1 MTGLFGALDRVWL
14 APGSAKR
21 LALLR
26 ALVGAFASV
35 YLIVRAPVLA
45 DFRGMAAERFEPVG
59 LAALLGAPL
68 PASLAMLL
76 WMITLLFCI
85 AFTLGFR
92 FRWTGPA
99 CALALLFLTSYRN
112 SWGMVFHTDN
122 LLVLHVLVLGMTP
135 ASAHALSL
143 DAAHADSSAPVADSA
158 AYGWPVRLVSLITL
172 ATYVLAGIAKL
183 KLSGLHWAGG
193 EVLRSTIAHD
203 AVRKIAVGSMH
214 SPLGAWL
221 VQYTWPFP
229 ILGAVTLLLELG
241 APLAL
246 LGGRVALVWATMVW
260 MFHVGVLA
268 TMAIAFPY
276 PLSGVALASL
286 FPLERWAWLER
297 TVCRLLARVNGLR

>member
-1 MTGLFGALDRVWL
+1 MTGLLRALDRVWL

-68 PASLAMLL
+68 PASLAMLIWAL
-76 WMITLLFCI
+76 TLLLCI
-85 AFTLGFR
+85 AFSLGFR

-122 LLVLHVLVLGMTP
+122 LLVLHVLAIAMTP
-135 ASAHALSL
+135 ASAHALSF
-143 DAAHADSSAPVADSA
+143 DADSREPLPNAP

-221 VQYTWPFP
+221 VQHAWPFP
-229 ILGAVTLLLELG
+229 MLGAVTLLLELG